1 MNSKLVGRAIPP
13 SRDYTCTLCTIAM
26 LAQISPS
33 RVGQHIDCKMHM
45 CVCLCVRL
53 CVSALVF
60 TLGFAARDQE
70 WAEGSLD
77 VEAVQDEHALKDPLE
92 VESCAGEA
100 KGNCSSP
107 FRKFEMT
114 NVCSWCVEP
123 VNRKFTV
130 KCVKEDY
137 FRNKLCPPRCLHAGF
152 NCLEDPPKTVEWERQ
167 EHGCSYLYNTCR
179 VVGYGGHV
187 VDKTS

>member
-1 MNSKLVGRAIPP
+1 
-13 SRDYTCTLCTIAM
+13 M

-77 VEAVQDEHALKDPLE
+77 VEAVQDEHALKDPRE
-92 VESCAGEA
+92 VRNCWREA
-100 KGNCSSP
+100 KGNCSYP
-107 FRKFEMT
+107 FRKYEIT

-123 VNRKFTV
+123 VNSKFTV
-130 KCVKEDY
+130 KCVKVDD
-137 FRNKLCPPRCLHAGF
+137 FGKLVCPPRCIDAEF
-152 NCLEDPPKTVEWERQ
+152 NCSEVPPKTVEWERE
-167 EHGCSYLYNTCR
+167 EHKCSYLHNSCR
-179 VVGYGGHV
+179 VDHGGHV